1 MRQREKLSS
10 FMSLPH
16 ALKRFFP
23 LKTMVRFKVT
33 VNEPATFALGW
44 PQQSFRNNKLPGAYS
59 SVRIIS
65 ETILIMTGGSGER
78 TRVYIAAGRR
88 RAWDDAPSACPPR
101 VPLAARY
108 SCNLPGAVLNL
119 HERKPLMSLQ
129 VPLEIEQ
136 LARLVAIKTGKT
148 PSDIIK
154 EAVEARAEA
163 AGIPAT
169 SRRRSPEEIEQRLKE
184 IAERVAALP
193 VLDDRGPDEI
203 IGYNET
209 GVPE

>member
-1 MRQREKLSS
+1 
-10 FMSLPH
+10 
-16 ALKRFFP
+16 
-23 LKTMVRFKVT
+23 
-33 VNEPATFALGW
+33 
-44 PQQSFRNNKLPGAYS
+44 
-59 SVRIIS
+59 
-65 ETILIMTGGSGER
+65 
-78 TRVYIAAGRR
+78 
-88 RAWDDAPSACPPR
+88 
-101 VPLAARY
+101 
-108 SCNLPGAVLNL
+108 
-119 HERKPLMSLQ
+119 MSLQ